1 MIWEAV
7 VGYQRDGVDHRHLV
21 QVEAESFQQAREL
34 LLAEYGPESIN
45 VGPRQVSEP

>member
-7 VGYQRDGVDHRHLV
+7 VNYVRDGRRYRHIAR
-21 QVEAESFQQAREL
+21 VEADTIQEAREK

-45 VGPRQVSEP
+45 ISPRIVPET